1 MVENMQAQ
9 VLAAVVVFPIL
20 GTVSLAA
27 RVATRLW
34 MKQFYW
40 DDTLCII
47 GWAFAVSYAVVEYT
61 WIKMNWFG
69 YHLVDIPKLSLEE
82 TIPATRDSLAQQVL
96 YNPVLGLVKASM
108 VVFYLRLGDQRR
120 AIKWALYIFGAINI
134 GHMVSVF
141 IAAPFQCIP
150 VSAYWNRYR
159 PVPPD
164 DFQCIDEKAFS
175 LITAGLAIL
184 TDVVV
189 LLIPMAMLWNLQ
201 LNLRKKVVVGIAL
214 SLGWVVTI
222 ISAIRFKVFYDFW
235 MGLDNDGTYGYNQAI
250 SGIEINVALIT
261 CCAPALKA
269 MMTLFMPR
277 FFGTINGSRRHG
289 EVSYS
294 REPYAMQDRSHSKS
308 KPQSQRENMSGLHG
322 RDDDA
327 KSQEA
332 IVKIGRRSDRCH
344 QDEYGISL
352 HAVVRS

>member
-82 TIPATRDSLAQQVL
+82 TIPATRDSLAQQVGL
-96 YNPVLGLVKASM
+96 YNPVLGLVKAPVPVYSG
-108 VVFYLRLGDQRR
+108 LRL
-120 AIKWALYIFGAINI
+120 LEPLP
-134 GHMVSVF
+134 S
-141 IAAPFQCIP
+141 
-150 VSAYWNRYR
+150 
-159 PVPPD
+159 VPPD

-214 SLGWVVTI
+214 SPGWVVTI

-235 MGLDNDGTYGYNQAI
+235 MGLDNDGTCGYNQAI

-277 FFGTINGSRRHG
+277 FLGTINGSRRHG

>member
-1 MVENMQAQ
+1 MAENMQPR

-20 GTVSLAA
+20 STVSVAA

-40 DDTLCII
+40 DDTLCLI
-47 GWAFAVSYAVVEYT
+47 GWVFAVSYAVVEYI

-69 YHLVDIPKLSLEE
+69 YHVVDIPKLSLEE
-82 TIPATRDSLAQQVL
+82 TILATKYSLAQQVL
-96 YNPVLGLVKASM
+96 YNPVLGLVKASI
-108 VVFYLRLGDQRR
+108 VVFFLRLGDQRK
-120 AIKWALYIFGAINI
+120 AIKWTLLVFGAINI
-134 GHMVSVF
+134 GHMISVF
-141 IAAPFQCIP
+141 IAALFQCIP

-175 LITAGLAIL
+175 LVTAGLAIL

-201 LNLRKKVVVGIAL
+201 LDLRRKVIVGIAL

-222 ISAIRFKVFYDFW
+222 ISAIRFKVFYNFW
-235 MGLDNDGTYGYNQAI
+235 MGLDNDGTYGYNQVI

-269 MMTLFMPR
+269 MITLFMPR
-277 FFGTINGSRRHG
+277 IFGTVDGSRKHG
-289 EVSYS
+289 NVSYS
-294 REPYAMQDRSHSKS
+294 REAYAMQNRSQSKT
-308 KPQSQRENMSGLHG
+308 KPQSRRENVSGLHG

-327 KSQEA
+327 ESQEA
-332 IVKIGRRSDRCH
+332 IVNTSQSLNGGHR
-344 QDEYGISL
+344 DEDGLSL
-352 HAVVRS
+352 PVFAR

>member
-1 MVENMQAQ
+1 MAENMQPR

-20 GTVSLAA
+20 STVSVAA

-40 DDTLCII
+40 DDTLCLI
-47 GWAFAVSYAVVEYT
+47 GWAFAVSYAVVEYI

-69 YHLVDIPKLSLEE
+69 YHVVDIPKLSLEE
-82 TIPATRDSLAQQVL
+82 TILATKYSLAQQVL

-108 VVFYLRLGDQRR
+108 VVFFLRLGDRR
-120 AIKWALYIFGAINI
+120 KAIKWTLLVFGAINI
-134 GHMVSVF
+134 GHMISVF
-141 IAAPFQCIP
+141 IAALFQCIP

-175 LITAGLAIL
+175 LVTAGLAIL

-201 LNLRKKVVVGIAL
+201 LNLRRKVIVGIAL

-222 ISAIRFKVFYDFW
+222 ISAIRFKVFYNFW
-235 MGLDNDGTYGYNQAI
+235 MGLDNDGTYGYNQVI

-269 MMTLFMPR
+269 MITLFMPR
-277 FFGTINGSRRHG
+277 FFGTVDGSRKHG
-289 EVSYS
+289 NVSYS
-294 REPYAMQDRSHSKS
+294 REAYAMQNRSQSKTKPHSR
-308 KPQSQRENMSGLHG
+308 RENVSGLYG

-327 KSQEA
+327 ESQEA
-332 IVKIGRRSDRCH
+332 IVNTG
-344 QDEYGISL
+344 QSL
-352 HAVVRS
+352 NGGPSR